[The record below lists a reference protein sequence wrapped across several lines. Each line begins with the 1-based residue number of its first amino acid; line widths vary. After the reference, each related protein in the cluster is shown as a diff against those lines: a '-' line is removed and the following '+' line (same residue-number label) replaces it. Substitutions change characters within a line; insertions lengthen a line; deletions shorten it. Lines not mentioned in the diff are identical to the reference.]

1 MSDLKWY
8 VLKSISGQENK
19 VKTYIENEMKRLGFE
34 SHVTQVVIPM
44 EKVIVIR
51 NGKKV
56 PKERPY
62 YPGYLMVEANLIGEI
77 PHIIKNIPGV
87 ISFLS
92 LTKGGDP
99 VPMRK
104 SEVNRMLGRMDELS
118 EFATD
123 VEIPFVVGENVKV
136 IDGPFNGFNGT
147 VEKILEDKKKLEVSV
162 LIFGRKTPMELSF
175 MQVEKV

>member
-1 MSDLKWY
+1 MSELKWY
-8 VLKSISGQENK
+8 VLKAISGQENK
-19 VKTYIENEMKRLGFE
+19 VKSYIENEMKRLNME
-34 SHVTQVVIPM
+34 SYVTQVVIPM
-44 EKVIVIR
+44 EKVIQLR
-51 NGKKV
+51 NGKKSL
-56 PKERPY
+56 KEKPF
-62 YPGYLMVEANLIGEI
+62 YPGYLMVEANLVGEV

-104 SEVNRMLGRMDELS
+104 SEVNRMLGKMDELS
-118 EFATD
+118 EFA
-123 VEIPFVVGENVKV
+123 VETAIPYIVGESIKV

-147 VEKILEDKKKLEVSV
+147 VEKVLEDKKKLEVSV
-162 LIFGRKTPMELSF
+162 VIFGRKTPMELSY

>member
-8 VLKSISGQENK
+8 VLKAISGQENK
-19 VKTYIENEMKRLGFE
+19 VKAYIESEVIRLNLE
-34 SHVTQVVIPM
+34 AYVTQVVLPM
-44 EKVIVIR
+44 EKVIQVR

-56 PKERPY
+56 PKEKPF

-77 PHIIKNIPGV
+77 PHIIKNLPGV

-104 SEVNRMLGRMDELS
+104 SEVNRMLGKMDELS
-118 EFATD
+118 EFATEM
-123 VEIPFVVGENVKV
+123 EIPFVVGESVKV

-162 LIFGRKTPMELSF
+162 MIFGRKTPMELSY
-175 MQVEKV
+175 MQVEKL

>member
-1 MSDLKWY
+1 MVKKCLK
-8 VLKSISGQENK
+8 KS
-19 VKTYIENEMKRLGFE
+19 LF
-34 SHVTQVVIPM
+34 
-44 EKVIVIR
+44 
-51 NGKKV
+51 
-56 PKERPY
+56 

-77 PHIIKNIPGV
+77 PHIIKNLPGV

-104 SEVNRMLGRMDELS
+104 SEVNRMLGKMDELS
-118 EFATD
+118 EFATEM
-123 VEIPFVVGENVKV
+123 EIPFVVGESVKV

-162 LIFGRKTPMELSF
+162 MIFGRKTPMELSY
-175 MQVEKV
+175 MQVEKL